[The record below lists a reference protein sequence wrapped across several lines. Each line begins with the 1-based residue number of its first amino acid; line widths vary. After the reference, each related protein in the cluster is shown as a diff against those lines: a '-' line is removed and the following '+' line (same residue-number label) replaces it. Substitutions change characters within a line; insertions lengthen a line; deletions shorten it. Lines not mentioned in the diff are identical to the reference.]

1 MSDTYKI
8 ILMRSLRQF
17 AYGSLAVTLAV
28 ALTARGLSPEEIG
41 GLVTISLAGD
51 FCGSVIIGYRADI
64 WGRRKTILGLSAIM
78 MIVGVVL
85 SVTSSFIVLVI
96 TAFLGT
102 MGTAA
107 SETAPFLPIEQAIL
121 GHVTETKRRTGI
133 FARYNFAASI
143 STALGSG
150 YAALVASVAKLAGLS
165 FFTAADFIF
174 INYAALAIG
183 VLLIAATLSPSVE
196 IVKAQSQSSNQ
207 TIWQRLAPPM
217 PKSHK
222 NIFTLAAL
230 FSVDA
235 FGGALIGQTLLAL
248 FFHLRFH
255 ADLSVLGLLFLI
267 ANMLAALS
275 MLYAEF
281 LAEKFGLLQTMV
293 FTHLPSN
300 VLLILAA
307 IVPIFPIAALLFLLR
322 QSLSQLDVPTRQA
335 YTMAMTAPE
344 ERTAASSVTSLGRSA
359 GSALAPLLTGALTQ
373 GAFIII
379 GAPLLLAGGIKIVYD
394 LLLWRVFAKVK
405 I

>member
-1 MSDTYKI
+1 
-8 ILMRSLRQF
+8 MRSLRQF
-17 AYGSLAVTLAV
+17 AYGGLAVTLAV
-28 ALTARGLSPEEIG
+28 ALTAHGLSPEEIG
-41 GLVTISLAGD
+41 GLVTTSLAGD

-64 WGRRKTILGLSAIM
+64 WGRRRTILGLAAIM
-78 MIVGVVL
+78 MAVGIIL
-85 SVTSSFIVLVI
+85 SVTSSYIILVI

-102 MGTAA
+102 MGTGT

-121 GHVTETKRRTGI
+121 GHITENKQRTGI

-143 STALGSG
+143 ATALGSG
-150 YAALVASVAKLAGLS
+150 YAALVASVAKLARLP

-174 INYAALAIG
+174 INYAALAAG
-183 VLLIAATLSPSVE
+183 VLLIASTLSPAVE
-196 IVKAQSQSSNQ
+196 IVCGQAPPQNQ
-207 TIWQRLAPPM
+207 TIWQRLTPPM

-222 NIFTLAAL
+222 NIITLSAL
-230 FSVDA
+230 FSIDA

-248 FFHLRFH
+248 FFHIRFH
-255 ADLSVLGLLFLI
+255 ADLSELGLLFLI

-281 LAEKFGLLQTMV
+281 LAKKFGLLQTMV

-300 VLLILAA
+300 VILICAA
-307 IVPIFPIAALLFLLR
+307 VVPIFPIAALLFLLR

-335 YTMAMTAPE
+335 YTMAMTDPE
-344 ERTAASSVTSLGRSA
+344 ERTAASSVTLLGRSA
-359 GSALAPLLTGALTQ
+359 GSALGPLLTGALTQ
-373 GAFIII
+373 GPLMII